1 MDNEKLTRAEAQGVR
16 YAAELE
22 AHLRWLD
29 SFSAAAL
36 GVLAV
41 ASGFTH
47 ILGLR
52 RC

>member
-36 GVLAV
+36 GVL
-41 ASGFTH
+41 SHLGFTH
-47 ILGLR
+47 ISGLR